1 MADLTA
7 KLRLDPGT
15 FDSDLKRA
23 KQSTTQFAEGL
34 ANAGRTAGQKLKNGL
49 TTASVATGVLAGGL
63 LAITKNLT
71 VTGGA
76 YNMLQQNS
84 RAALRT
90 IMGDGKL
97 ANAQMDKLD
106 AFARNSPFAK
116 DVFIKSQQQL
126 LGFGVEAKKV
136 IPIMDAVQQAVAAT
150 GGSSDDVGALVDVLA
165 KVKGQGKITGET
177 LQQLGERGID
187 AASIIGDSMGKS
199 GQQIRDEISKG
210 AIGADQA
217 LEILT
222 KGLATKFDGATAAIK
237 QQMTGALDR
246 VKGAS
251 RDIGSALA
259 EPFIRKNGGGRMV
272 EWTNQFADLLR
283 AAEKQT
289 GPLVNA
295 LTRKLNPAFN
305 DTSTLLVEA
314 KNAVNGFDV
323 ADLEWGM
330 SKLAGHAPGIAAI
343 TAGFAA
349 MGTQLPILK
358 NIGFAINP
366 LAAGIT
372 ALVMASPELRGV
384 LSDALAAGEPLVPVL
399 VELAGTMSGALNSA
413 IGSTVPLLE
422 SGVDVLDGLVQAGIP
437 VIGLVGD
444 IVEGFS
450 NLPGPVQSA
459 VLGLAAIAALKGK
472 FNWMGDLSTLV
483 STKLV
488 TGFQRFRAEMDG
500 LHSIQAP
507 NIEGA
512 LTTPLKMLD
521 RQIDITA
528 GNSRSG
534 FGRLV
539 DGARVAGR
547 GITSGLKGALTG
559 VMNVFGGPWGIA
571 LGAGVMALSAYS
583 QAQAEAKARTQEFK
597 GTLDEATGAITDAS
611 NKMAADALAM
621 DKGSKGWFG
630 SGADAASETL
640 KNLGKSVQDTAGLI
654 AEGGQ
659 DYDSFIEKL
668 RQFEDAS
675 AAAGIQVDNMGNVI
689 SQGDGGQALENWRLS
704 MGLTSEAMNQLSS
717 VSITHL
723 IGQLEK
729 QRGSLADAS
738 SQVKAMND
746 SMNTAP
752 EVQSRV
758 AEAIKAVGDA
768 AADSTT
774 RISAYKQIIDLLNG
788 VVPTQEAQ
796 QRSLAT
802 TSRTLG
808 EFFNE
813 TGEKGKKL
821 HKGLIDAKTG
831 AVEFSDAGDRLMGML
846 TPLQDQALAAALAA
860 SDHEKALGN
869 EAGAAAAADAALAP
883 YRAQIKQLGEDGKI
897 TKEQAEA
904 LSTALF
910 GMPGETSVAITDGG
924 SAEALALKL
933 QDIYQLVMGAPDGS
947 ITITENS
954 PEVIAGLEALG
965 FTVENVPGTK
975 KIVVSE
981 TGADSTGKK
990 IDGVAGKKRSSTID
1004 TKAATQAAESALK
1017 TTARKRDTT
1026 IYATASTGT
1035 AEGQLN
1041 NLARDRVSRVRVI
1054 TTKETYETTGRGGS
1068 GGITRAAGGPI
1079 YGPGSG
1085 TSDDVPIMASNGEHM
1100 WTASEVRAAGGH
1112 KGMYQ
1117 LRAMVRQGL
1126 LGIKGFAKGG
1136 AIYRVKNGDTLAEI
1150 AQRFGTTWQ
1159 KLASSNGIKNANR
1172 IYVGQSIEVP
1182 SSGSSSSK
1190 SGGKAKAKAQP
1201 KPSRSTRKVDT
1212 SGWTG
1217 SQFAQ
1222 RQADVYADEV
1232 GDIKDVIADRKKA
1245 VKAAE
1250 SRYNKAKGK
1259 NKNKKSAQKS
1269 LDKAKSTLAK
1279 SEKTLDKYQQ
1289 KLQDQKAKVARLYEL
1304 EYDLSQDLR
1313 RNEVVDA
1320 FKSGSG
1326 MSKIDQLF
1334 DLSRNK
1340 DLSKGKRRAANASAR
1355 SAEKQLLNLEAAAE
1369 RVASKLEVAT
1379 DKYQELLGVKNQ
1391 VKDSLSGEFQL
1402 SDMLSLDTLK
1412 AGPLNAGMIL
1422 GSAKEKA
1429 SQIRGFARKLDQ
1441 LRKMGYAAVIIQEVA
1456 ALGTNE
1462 GSYVADALLAGS
1474 KSEMQG
1480 INKAYSD
1487 IETYAGAAGNNV
1499 TKALYKG
1506 GVQAAEGLVKGL
1518 ESQQKNIEKATE
1530 NLGKIM
1536 EAALKRALGI
1546 KSPSRKA
1553 RLIAENF
1560 AGTLADNLISATPKV
1575 STAAAGLGGAITQGT
1590 QGSLR
1595 QPLVGTNTR
1604 GHVGQPERPTVVQHN
1619 KIYYPVAE
1627 PTSVSV
1633 ERASS
1638 LLQL

>member
-1 MADLTA
+1 MSEFTVADLTA
-7 KLRLDPGT
+7 KLRLDKGS
-15 FDSDLKRA
+15 FDADLARS
-23 KQSTTQFAEGL
+23 KQQTTQFAEGL
-34 ANAGRTAGQKLKNGL
+34 ANAGKRAGQVLKSGL
-49 TTASVATGVLAGGL
+49 TTASVATGVLAGGTLAL
-63 LAITKNLT
+63 LKNLT
-71 VTGGA
+71 MTGGA

-84 RAALRT
+84 RAALAT
-90 IMGDGKL
+90 ILGGAEK
-97 ANAQMDKLD
+97 ANAQMNKLD
-106 AFARNSPFAK
+106 EFARNSPFAK
-116 DVFIKSQQQL
+116 DLFIKGQQQL
-126 LGFGVEAKKV
+126 LSFGTAADKV
-136 IPIMDAVQQAVAAT
+136 IPRMDALQQAVAAS
-150 GGSSDDVGALVDVLA
+150 GGS
-165 KVKGQGKITGET
+165 GQSLQELIFIMAQIQAAGKITGED
-177 LQQLGERGID
+177 LMQFGQRGVN
-187 AASIIGDSMGKS
+187 AAEIIGKAMGKT
-199 GQQIRDEISKG
+199 GPEIKKMITEG
-210 AIGADQA
+210 TLDADKA
-217 LEILT
+217 LDLLT
-222 KGLATKFDGATAAIK
+222 TGLQTKFAGATAGIK

-305 DTSTLLVEA
+305 DISDLLVEA
-314 KNAVNGFDV
+314 KNAVSGFDV

-343 TAGFAA
+343 SAGFAA

-399 VELAGTMSGALNSA
+399 VDLAGTMSGALNSA

-422 SGVDVLDGLVQAGIP
+422 TGVDVLDGMVQVGIP
-437 VIGLVGD
+437 VVGLVGD
-444 IVEGFS
+444 IAEGFS
-450 NLPGPVQSA
+450 KLPGPVQSA

-488 TGFQRFRAEMDG
+488 TGFQRLREEMALQKSLGGSMTESYRG
-500 LHSIQAP
+500 LQEWGRQLDTVATTAP
-507 NIEGA
+507 KKFAG
-512 LTTPLKMLD
+512 LTTAASM
-521 RQIDITA
+521 A
-528 GNSRSG
+528 GK
-534 FGRLV
+534 
-539 DGARVAGR
+539 
-547 GITSGLKGALTG
+547 GIASGLKGALTG
-559 VMNVFGGPWGIA
+559 VMNVFGGPWGVA

-630 SGADAASETL
+630 SGADSASETL
-640 KNLGKSVQDTAGLI
+640 KNLGKSVQDTAALV
-654 AEGGQ
+654 AAGGP
-659 DYDSFIEKL
+659 DYDNMIESL
-668 RQFEDAS
+668 RRYEEAA
-675 AAAGIQVDNMGNVI
+675 AAAGIQTDNMGNVI
-689 SQGDGGQALENWRLS
+689 SQGDGGQALENWRIS
-704 MGLTSEAMNQLSS
+704 MGLTSEAMANLSGP
-717 VSITHL
+717 SITHL
-723 IGQLEK
+723 IGALEQ
-729 QRGSLADAS
+729 QRGALANAS
-738 SQVKAMND
+738 GEWQRAND

-808 EFFNE
+808 EFFDE
-813 TGEKGKKL
+813 TGENGKKL

-897 TKEQAEA
+897 TKQEAEA

-965 FTVENVPGTK
+965 FTVTTLPDG
-975 KIVVSE
+975 KITVTE

-1068 GGITRAAGGPI
+1068 GGVTRAAGGPI

-1112 KGMYQ
+1112 KAMYQ
-1117 LRAMVRQGL
+1117 LRSMVRQGL

-1150 AQRFGTTWQ
+1150 AQRFGTTWK
-1159 KLASSNGIKNANR
+1159 KLATSNGIKNANR

-1190 SGGKAKAKAQP
+1190 SGGTAKAKP
-1201 KPSRSTRKVDT
+1201 KPSRTTRKVDT

-1232 GDIKDVIADRKKA
+1232 DDIKGVIADRKKA

-1250 SRYNKAKGK
+1250 SRYNKAKG
-1259 NKNKKSAQKS
+1259 KNKKSAQKS

-1304 EYDLSQDLR
+1304 EYDLRQDLR

-1340 DLSKGKRRAANASAR
+1340 DLSKGKRSAANASAR

-1391 VKDSLSGEFQL
+1391 IQGNLSGEFQL

-1412 AGPLNAGMIL
+1412 SGPLNAGMIL

-1530 NLGKIM
+1530 NLGRIM

-1560 AGTLADNLISATPKV
+1560 AGTLADNLVSATPKV

-1590 QGSLR
+1590 QGAMN
-1595 QPLVGTNTR
+1595 QPLIGKNTM
-1604 GHVGQPERPTVVQHN
+1604 GQVGQLERPTVVQNN

>member
-1 MADLTA
+1 MSEFTVADLTA

-49 TTASVATGVLAGGL
+49 TTASVATGVLAGGF

-305 DTSTLLVEA
+305 DISDLLVEA
-314 KNAVNGFDV
+314 KNAVSGFDV

-343 TAGFAA
+343 SAGFAA

-399 VELAGTMSGALNSA
+399 VDLAGTMSGALNSA

-422 SGVDVLDGLVQAGIP
+422 TGVDVLDGMVQVGIP
-437 VIGLVGD
+437 VVGLVGD
-444 IVEGFS
+444 IAEGFS
-450 NLPGPVQSA
+450 KLPGPVQSA

-488 TGFQRFRAEMDG
+488 TGFQRLREEMALQKSLGGSMTESYRG
-500 LHSIQAP
+500 LQEWGRQLDTVATTAP
-507 NIEGA
+507 KKFAG
-512 LTTPLKMLD
+512 LTTAASM
-521 RQIDITA
+521 A
-528 GNSRSG
+528 GK
-534 FGRLV
+534 
-539 DGARVAGR
+539 
-547 GITSGLKGALTG
+547 GIASGLKGALTG

-630 SGADAASETL
+630 SGADAASETI
-640 KNLGKSVQDTAGLI
+640 KNLGKSVQDTAALV
-654 AEGGQ
+654 AAGGP
-659 DYDSFIEKL
+659 DYDNMIESL
-668 RQFEDAS
+668 RRYEEAA
-675 AAAGIQVDNMGNVI
+675 AAAGIQTDNMGNVI
-689 SQGDGGQALENWRLS
+689 SQGDGGQALENWRIS
-704 MGLTSEAMNQLSS
+704 MGLTSEAMANLSGP
-717 VSITHL
+717 SITHL
-723 IGQLEK
+723 IGALEQ
-729 QRGSLADAS
+729 QRGALANAS
-738 SQVKAMND
+738 GEWQRAND

-808 EFFNE
+808 EFFDE
-813 TGEKGKKL
+813 TGENGKKL

-883 YRAQIKQLGEDGKI
+883 YRAQIQQLAADGKI
-897 TKEQAEA
+897 SAEQADA
-904 LSTALF
+904 LSQSLF
-910 GMPGETSVAITDGG
+910 GLPGETSVAITDGG
-924 SAEALALKL
+924 SAEALTLKL
-933 QDIYQLVMGAPDGS
+933 QDIYRLVMEAPNGEV
-947 ITITENS
+947 TIEDNS
-954 PEVIAGLEALG
+954 PEVIAGLETLG

-1068 GGITRAAGGPI
+1068 GGVTRAAGGPI

-1172 IYVGQSIEVP
+1172 LYVGQSIEVP
-1182 SSGSSSSK
+1182 SGGSSSSK
-1190 SGGKAKAKAQP
+1190 SVGTAKAQP

-1232 GDIKDVIADRKKA
+1232 GDIKGVIADRKKA

-1259 NKNKKSAQKS
+1259 SKKAAQKS

-1304 EYDLSQDLR
+1304 EYDLRQDLR

-1391 VKDSLSGEFQL
+1391 VKDSLSGEFKL

-1429 SQIRGFARKLDQ
+1429 AQIRTFAGKLDK
-1441 LRKMGYAAVIIQEVA
+1441 LRKMGYSAVIIQEVA

-1474 KSEMQG
+1474 KSEVQG

-1590 QGSLR
+1590 QNGM
-1595 QPLVGTNTR
+1595 
-1604 GHVGQPERPTVVQHN
+1604 GQPSIPRTSSRQTIQPEKPTIIQHN

-1627 PTSVSV
+1627 PTSKSI
-1633 ERASS
+1633 ERAS
-1638 LLQL
+1638 QLMQL